1 MSNCSKDSSTQE
13 SLTDQD
19 RFLQMNSW
27 LIVFFKGF
35 AMGLSDSVPGISGA
49 TIAVLAN
56 IYERLILSI
65 KSINFINLFQ
75 LFTDRRSSAW
85 RAMDGTFLIALG
97 FGIVVGI
104 FLSAN
109 TVLFLYKEFPE
120 PLYSFFMGLVLS
132 SVWILGKKF
141 SKQNFWN
148 WLTWVSGVIFSSALI
163 SLNFSV
169 SEINFLYIFVCGL
182 VAISAM
188 ILPGL
193 SGALILIILGVYEF
207 ILTALVNWDLSFISV
222 FCLGCLTGLAIF
234 SRLLSFLLRSF
245 QERTYAFIN
254 GLLVGSLPM
263 LWPWRQ
269 LESAEEI
276 ELTSGRIYQ
285 KLILLPSNY
294 TEATGNTVMLIE
306 SLSAFFL
313 SIALV
318 VYLRGFLFDKRV
330 EGQ

>member
-1 MSNCSKDSSTQE
+1 MPNCSKDSITKE
-13 SLTDQD
+13 SLTDKN
-19 RFLQMNSW
+19 RSLQINSW
-27 LIVFFKGF
+27 LVVVFKGF

-49 TIAVLAN
+49 TIALLAN
-56 IYERLILSI
+56 VYERLILSI

-276 ELTSGRIYQ
+276 ELTSGSIYQ

>member
-1 MSNCSKDSSTQE
+1 MSNCSKDSSTQK
-13 SLTDQD
+13 SVTDQD
-19 RFLQMNSW
+19 RSLQINSW
-27 LIVFFKGF
+27 FIVVFKGF

-49 TIAVLAN
+49 TIALLAN
-56 IYERLILSI
+56 IYERLIFSI
-65 KSINFINLFQ
+65 KSINFIILYQ
-75 LFTDRRSSAW
+75 LFTNRRSSAW
-85 RAMDGTFLIALG
+85 RKMDGTFLIALG
-97 FGIVVGI
+97 LGIAVGI

-120 PLYSFFMGLVLS
+120 PLYSFFMGLVLT

-148 WLTWVSGVIFSSALI
+148 WLTWIAGVIFSSALI

-169 SEINFLYIFVCGL
+169 SEINFIYIFICGL

-193 SGALILIILGVYEF
+193 SGALILIILGAYEF
-207 ILTALVNWDLSFISV
+207 ILTALVNWDLPFISV

-269 LESAEEI
+269 LDSAEEI
-276 ELTSGRIYQ
+276 ELTSEVMFQ

-294 TEATGNTVMLIE
+294 TEATGNTVMLLE

-318 VYLRGFLFDKRV
+318 VYLRGFLFGKRA
-330 EGQ
+330 EEQ